1 MKTNIVNKTLRTWYI
16 LPLYMVMMLGFSSC
30 NLDYFPSDEMNSDL
44 LLQDS
49 KGAEYIM
56 NACYALMKDNVEFLG
71 YEDGNTYCRH
81 YFQMAEFPGDNICLS
96 AHTTDPLYEATTY
109 TMNDGL
115 KNVGTLWM
123 VGYKIIFMTNQVI
136 ETLEKQGKPE
146 SNQLLGE
153 AYFTRALMHLHLVTL
168 YAKPY
173 THGQDNLG
181 IPLRTS
187 TSTSETKRNSVG
199 EVYEQ
204 IAKDFRK
211 AADLMGK
218 SRGNA
223 GYPSKEA
230 ALGLLSRVYLYMEK
244 WDDCVAVVD
253 EALNGAAPA
262 SKLDADLAN
271 YFINAKTSKE
281 TLFCIAHETTDDRGQ
296 SSIGSMFLKDGI
308 GWGEIYPS
316 NPLMYLYERY
326 PSDIRYT
333 AFLRPQ
339 YKANSSDTYVY
350 YPDPAS
356 IGPEQ
361 GSVLLKAKVTD
372 DGAGNY
378 TCKIGG
384 VVTPIEKRKVNGKG
398 EADPAGEYFEYHIN
412 VGEGIASDLLCR
424 VAPEMVLRTG
434 FSYPMIFVTKFSYQD
449 GSPMLSSPVV
459 CRWAEV
465 ILNRAEAYAHQ
476 GKNAEALADV
486 NSIRTRAGIPAE
498 GMFEMGTKMHGYDN
512 VLDVVLDER
521 RLELAFE
528 GHRVFDVYRNK
539 QDMDR
544 RYPGAH
550 FWKVHKWDQEP
561 HIVYPIPNNEW
572 TVSGIQ
578 QNPGY

>member
-1 MKTNIVNKTLRTWYI
+1 MKTKA
-16 LPLYMVMMLGFSSC
+16 LYLTVALGMMLGFSSC

-44 LLQDS
+44 LLQDT

-56 NACYALMKDNVEFLG
+56 NACYALMKDNAEFLG

-81 YFQMAEFPGDNICLS
+81 YFQLAEFPGDNICLS

-136 ETLEKQGKPE
+136 ETLEKKNDPAN
-146 SNQLLGE
+146 NQLLGE
-153 AYFTRALMHLHLVTL
+153 AYFTRALIHLQLVTL

-173 THGQDNLG
+173 THDVNGLG

-187 TSTSETKRNSVG
+187 TNTEVTVRTPVG

-230 ALGLLSRVYLYMEK
+230 ALGLLSRTYLYMDK
-244 WDDCVAVVD
+244 WDECIAAVD
-253 EALNGAAPA
+253 EALNGAEPA
-262 SKLDADLAN
+262 TKLEPTATFPQ
-271 YFINAKTSKE
+271 YFANAKTSKE
-281 TLFCIAHETTDDRGQ
+281 TLFCIAHELTEDKAQ

-316 NPLMYLYERY
+316 YPLLYLYERY

-333 AFLRPQ
+333 AFFMPQ
-339 YKANSSDTYVY
+339 YTGSGDTYVY

-361 GSVLLKAKVTD
+361 GSVLLKAKVTQNAAGD
-372 DGAGNY
+372 YTFTSGGA
-378 TCKIGG
+378 TQT
-384 VVTPIEKRKVNGKG
+384 VEKRKINGKG
-398 EADPAGEYFEYHIN
+398 EADDSGEYFEYHVN
-412 VGEGIASDLLCR
+412 AGGMDLVAR
-424 VAPEMVLRTG
+424 VTPEIELRLG
-434 FSYPMIFVTKFSYQD
+434 YSYPKIFMNKFSYQD

-465 ILNRAEAYAHQ
+465 ILNAAEAYAKK
-476 GKNAEALADV
+476 GDNANALKYVDI
-486 NSIRTRAGIPAE
+486 IRERAGIPAE
-498 GMFEMGTKMHGYDN
+498 GMFSGNMHGYDN

-521 RLELAFE
+521 RMELAFE
-528 GHRVFDVYRNK
+528 GHRPYDVYRNK
-539 QDMDR
+539 RDMDR
-544 RYPGAH
+544 RYPGAQ
-550 FWKVHKWDQEP
+550 FWKVHKWNEEP

-572 TVSGIQ
+572 TVSGIK